1 MIIKLQCN
9 PKLVRVDE
17 AKFFVI
23 QDTKSPWVSFPARR
37 RYSKSPYYSE
47 KRSSEL
53 FFFFSVGKNQ
63 KSKIS
68 LKKFHE
74 HFGSRKNISLNSYQK
89 NTFFTY

>member
-47 KRSSEL
+47 KLSSEQCV
-53 FFFFSVGKNQ
+53 FFSVGKNQ